1 MKRIAPSQLK
11 SNLEQGHKVQL
22 IDVRSTAEYAAG
34 HVPGALNVPMDQIE
48 SRLDDLAADTEV
60 ILVCQSGNRA
70 CMTHDMIEGH
80 HNNLTILD
88 GGTKAWQ
95 ECGLPVVSSTRTRW
109 SLDRQVRL
117 GAGMLVLIGV
127 ILSVTVQPGFIWL
140 AGFVGAGLT
149 FAGLT
154 DVCGMAALLA
164 KMPWNRP
171 ATPAP
176 AAKKE
181 VKA

>member
-1 MKRIAPSQLK
+1 
-11 SNLEQGHKVQL
+11 
-22 IDVRSTAEYAAG
+22 
-34 HVPGALNVPMDQIE
+34 
-48 SRLDDLAADTEV
+48 
-60 ILVCQSGNRA
+60 
-70 CMTHDMIEGH
+70 
-80 HNNLTILD
+80 
-88 GGTKAWQ
+88 
-95 ECGLPVVSSTRTRW
+95 
-109 SLDRQVRL
+109 
-117 GAGMLVLIGV
+117 
-127 ILSVTVQPGFIWL
+127 VQPGFIWL

-154 DVCGMAALLA
+154 DICGMAALLA